1 MRVLF
6 STLLG
11 FLVYMDQ
18 ILWSGIFVDR
28 KETRSSEA
36 VFAVMCALQWRGST

>member
-18 ILWSGIFVDR
+18 ILWSGEFIDKGLELDSLR
-28 KETRSSEA
+28 LY
-36 VFAVMCALQWRGST
+36 LQ

>member
-18 ILWSGIFVDR
+18 ISWSGEFIDKR
-28 KETRSSEA
+28 LDSLRLY
-36 VFAVMCALQWRGST
+36 LQ